1 MTSIIRAIQP
11 QLMGLFWTLFFLWLL
26 VGVGRYLA
34 PDEHKKF
41 AARVGL
47 IVSALV
53 LLGFFVFVAN
63 FSVVNEVPRA
73 TIDRSATEEG
83 KSNFQQ
89 RMKDEAKKP
98 KSEPSTTTPTKEGEK
113 K

>member
-1 MTSIIRAIQP
+1 MTSFIRAIQP
-11 QLMGLFWTLFFLWLL
+11 QLMGLFWTLLFLWLL
-26 VGVGRYLA
+26 VAAGRYLA
-34 PDEHKKF
+34 SDEYKKW
-41 AARVGL
+41 AVRIGL
-47 IVSALV
+47 IVSVLV
-53 LLGFFVFVAN
+53 LLGFTVFVAN
-63 FSVVNEVPRA
+63 FAVVNEVPRA
-73 TIDRSATEEG
+73 TIDRSAAEEG